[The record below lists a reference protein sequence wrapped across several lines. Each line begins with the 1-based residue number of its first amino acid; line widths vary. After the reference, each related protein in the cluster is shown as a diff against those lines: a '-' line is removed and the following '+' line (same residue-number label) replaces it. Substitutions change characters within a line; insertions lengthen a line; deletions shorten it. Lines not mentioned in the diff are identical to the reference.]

1 VPPAPGLRALGPS
14 VLGSSVL
21 GTAAGGRSQE
31 DVRRHNLSAV
41 LTAVHREGPLT
52 RAQLTAVLGLSRSTV
67 GDLVGGL
74 VAAGL
79 VVEDRPCPEAG
90 RGVGRPSL
98 VVRPLERSATAL
110 AVYLDV
116 HWLRAAVVGL
126 GGTVLDR
133 ATQEVPVGSP
143 PRVVA
148 DLVGAV
154 AARLVPDD
162 EARRRLV
169 AVGAAVPGTVRAG
182 RGVVGLAPNLG
193 WAEQP
198 VGEPIAAAVAQ
209 HLGRR
214 LPVVVG
220 NDADLGVVAECRR
233 GAARDAADVVYLCG
247 TWGLGGG
254 VVSGGHRLTGS
265 RGFAGEV
272 GHIGVD
278 PEGRACHCG
287 SRGCWESE
295 SSAAAWAAPLEL
307 DADAPDIAQ
316 QLLERLDRGGGAA
329 RRTRDRVSRAYARGL
344 ASVVN
349 VLDPQVVLLGAGLWR
364 DLWPVV
370 ADDVLPWVER
380 LVLPALR
387 EHVDVRP
394 AGLGADS
401 TLLGAAETAFEA
413 LLEDPLAVAPA

>member
-1 VPPAPGLRALGPS
+1 MPPPTGSLLQPPRPAPRALGP
-14 VLGSSVL
+14 
-21 GTAAGGRSQE
+21 AAGGRSQE
-31 DVRRHNLSAV
+31 DVRRHNLSVV
-41 LTAVHREGPLT
+41 LGAVHRDGSLT

-74 VAAGL
+74 AAAGL
-79 VVEDRPCPEAG
+79 VVEDRAPAAVG

-116 HWLRAAVVGL
+116 HWLRVAVVGL
-126 GGTVLDR
+126 GGAVLDR
-133 ATQEVPVGSP
+133 ATQEVPAGSP
-143 PRVVA
+143 PHVVA
-148 DLVGAV
+148 DLVGEV
-154 AARLVPDD
+154 AARLVPDAQD
-162 EARRRLV
+162 RRRLV
-169 AVGAAVPGTVRAG
+169 GVGAAVPGTVRAG
-182 RGVVGLAPNLG
+182 EGVVGLAPNLG

-198 VGEPIAAAVAQ
+198 VGEQVSAAVAH

-214 LPVVVG
+214 LPVVVA

-233 GAARDAADVVYLCG
+233 GAARDASDVVYLCG

-295 SSAAAWAAPLEL
+295 SSAAAWAVPLEL
-307 DADAPDIAQ
+307 DPDAPDIAE
-316 QLLERLDRGGGAA
+316 QLLDRLDRGGVAA
-329 RRTRDRVSRAYARGL
+329 RRTRDRVSRAFARGL

-394 AGLGADS
+394 AGLGEDS
-401 TLLGAAETAFEA
+401 TLLGAAEIALA
-413 LLEDPLAVAPA
+413 PLLEDPLAVAPG